1 MAQCPRCKE
10 DMPLLSKVCPVCGYV
25 MADDGKTPT
34 ADEFVTTLNLFL
46 HDIKIIPQPSF
57 MKSMGQLSFI
67 TLPLV
72 AVYLLIMALVSEA
85 GVFWILFGIFVILSL
100 WVIVKKA
107 KGKLGNEP
115 FNRVFNKLKVDYEF
129 HEQMAKMHF
138 GQHREV
144 AGVLTDISAQIA
156 AIEEK
161 RNAGN
166 RKNLL
171 VWMVLILV
179 FCGVAS
185 TGVFSVNHALNG
197 KNDEVQSVTVA
208 GKGNPNAGNWKNA
221 VQAFKESPE
230 SKDDYECNKLAV
242 KILPLILNAGESR
255 AAEEFFTGNCM
266 GKVGDYDCAVLI
278 VNHYLGKASETEAAK
293 EFVRKC
299 DKMRYAS
306 DQRKL
311 EKLLTKK

>member
-1 MAQCPRCKE
+1 M
-10 DMPLLSKVCPVCGYV
+10 
-25 MADDGKTPT
+25 
-34 ADEFVTTLNLFL
+34 N
-46 HDIKIIPQPSF
+46 
-57 MKSMGQLSFI
+57 
-67 TLPLV
+67 
-72 AVYLLIMALVSEA
+72 
-85 GVFWILFGIFVILSL
+85 
-100 WVIVKKA
+100 
-107 KGKLGNEP
+107 
-115 FNRVFNKLKVDYEF
+115 
-129 HEQMAKMHF
+129 F

-144 AGVLTDISAQIA
+144 ADVLTDISVQIA
-156 AIEEK
+156 SIEEK
-161 RNAGN
+161 RNASN

-171 VWMVLILV
+171 VWIVLILV
-179 FCGVAS
+179 FCGIAG

-197 KNDEVQSVTVA
+197 ESGEVQEVA
-208 GKGNPNAGNWKNA
+208 EKEGENPATGSWKNA

-230 SKDDYECNKLAV
+230 SKDDYECNKFAV
-242 KILPLILNAGESR
+242 KILPLILKAGESR

-278 VNHYLGKASETEAAK
+278 VNHYLGNASGTEAAK